1 MNSLTKI
8 TTQISNSISSHT
20 KPTQPAIVSLRKHA
34 KSASLKAAAP
44 FLLAL
49 VLTACQTTP
58 KCGQEMRGAF
68 DIGSGSTKVKV
79 VEVNT
84 CVQAVTRHIFEDQVK
99 VDYRD
104 SLDKSSDKTF
114 SPQIRKTGIQ
124 AILNL
129 KASATKAGAQ
139 KFSGVATAAFRH
151 AKNGEE
157 FADEIAKTAQF
168 PVTVISQD
176 REALLGAKAAREKL
190 KVETNI
196 LVWDIGGG
204 SQQMTSLD
212 ENSQSSIYY
221 GDLASVSFKNLVIA
235 EIQKKN
241 VKKVV
246 SPNPMTKAHVEKAV
260 QLAIEKAKNSVPESI
275 QSLLKANPNMV
286 VVGIG
291 GVLAK
296 SLPRQLN
303 AQTITVPAIDQ
314 AIEKR
319 HTLTDRQLNDPY
331 AATEITNLILVKGF
345 MQSLG
350 IRSFQA
356 MDVGLVDGLWFDS
369 EAWPSTK

>member
-1 MNSLTKI
+1 MNSLTNG
-8 TTQISNSISSHT
+8 TTKFSNRISSHT
-20 KPTQPAIVSLRKHA
+20 KPTVASLIKYA
-34 KSASLKAAAP
+34 KSVSLKATAP
-44 FLLAL
+44 LLFAFA
-49 VLTACQTTP
+49 LTACQTTP
-58 KCGQEMRGAF
+58 KCGPEMRGAF

-84 CVQAVTRHIFEDQVK
+84 CAQAVTRQVFEDQAK

-104 SLDKSSDKTF
+104 SLDKSNDKKF
-114 SPQIRKTGIQ
+114 SPQIRKTGLDT
-124 AILNL
+124 ILNL

-139 KFSGVATAAFRH
+139 KFTGVATAAFRH

-168 PVTVISQD
+168 PVDVISQD
-176 REALLGAKAAREKL
+176 REALLGAQAAKQKL
-190 KVETNI
+190 QVDSNI

-212 ENSQSSIYY
+212 DQSQSSIYY
-221 GDLASVSFKNLVIA
+221 GDLASVSFKNRVID

-241 VKKVV
+241 VKKTS
-246 SPNPMTKAHVEKAV
+246 SPNPMTKTQVEKAV
-260 QLAIEKAKNSVPESI
+260 LMAAEKAKSSVPESI
-275 QSLLKANPNMV
+275 QSLLKANPKMV

-296 SLPRQLN
+296 SLPRQIG
-303 AQTITVPAIDQ
+303 AQTITLQSIDQ

-319 HTLTDRQLNDPY
+319 HKMTDKQLNDPY

-345 MQSLG
+345 MQALG
-350 IRSFQA
+350 IASFQA

-369 EAWPSTK
+369 EAWPPTK